1 MVSYF
6 SMTRPPSIL
15 KLSEDNESKELEFEL
30 EYLRSLSFEERM
42 TVMTKKSKEM
52 LKQLVELG
60 YRKPFEIVKR
70 S

>member
-1 MVSYF
+1 
-6 SMTRPPSIL
+6 MTRPPFIL

-30 EYLRSLSFEERM
+30 EYLRSLSFEERL
-42 TVMTKKSKEM
+42 TVMRKKSKEM

>member
-1 MVSYF
+1 MVLYWN
-6 SMTRPPSIL
+6 MIRPPSIL

-42 TVMTKKSKEM
+42 TMMRKKSKEM

-70 S
+70 P